1 VPSAA
6 FTSVAGT
13 RSQLTGDGPAAAG
26 GAVDVADCDVLD
38 DPELPQPAS
47 RKAEAK
53 ARMIGRVICM
63 GR

>member
-1 VPSAA
+1 
-6 FTSVAGT
+6 
-13 RSQLTGDGPAAAG
+13 
-26 GAVDVADCDVLD
+26 VDVADCDVLD